1 MTLRIGKL
9 SVELSYP
16 LVAIM
21 TAVIILDRSMSV
33 IVCFAA
39 AIMHESGHII
49 ALRRC
54 GAMPERVKLTLFD
67 IAIIDQ
73 KKYTRS
79 YGQELVVVL
88 AGVTVNF
95 AMALLFLI
103 FYRITEVETLMLL
116 CSANLGLGIF
126 NSLPVDS
133 LDGGQALLIILCRFL
148 SPRTASIVLDVISFI
163 ILIPAA
169 CIGFFVLLNSQYN
182 FTLLIT
188 ALYLIALILLKHK
201 KG

>member
-1 MTLRIGKL
+1 MTLRIGRL
-9 SVELSYP
+9 LLDLSYP
-16 LVAIM
+16 LVAVM

-33 IVCFAA
+33 IMCFAA

-49 ALRRC
+49 ALWHY
-54 GAMPERVKLTLFD
+54 GSMPERVRLTLFD

-79 YGQELVVVL
+79 YGQELIVVL

-95 AMALLFLI
+95 VMSLI
-103 FYRITEVETLMLL
+103 FYLLYRMTAVNWLFLL

-133 LDGGQALLIILCRFL
+133 LDGGQALLIILCRFF
-148 SPRTASIVLDVISFI
+148 PYEKAAVIVDIISFI

-169 CIGFFVLLNSQYN
+169 CIGFMVLLRSRYN

-201 KG
+201 KH

>member
-1 MTLRIGKL
+1 MKKL
-9 SVELSYP
+9 LS
-16 LVAIM
+16 
-21 TAVIILDRSMSV
+21 
-33 IVCFAA
+33 
-39 AIMHESGHII
+39 
-49 ALRRC
+49 ALC
-54 GAMPERVKLTLFD
+54 VKLY
-67 IAIIDQ
+67 AI
-73 KKYTRS
+73 KSEGFR
-79 YGQELVVVL
+79 
-88 AGVTVNF
+88 
-95 AMALLFLI
+95 
-103 FYRITEVETLMLL
+103 TLMRKMI
-116 CSANLGLGIF
+116 NK
-126 NSLPVDS
+126 